1 MELLKSLDDHS
12 FSKEGLIQLKS
23 IIDANNSD
31 LFDVLEYVS
40 FANSPMTREDR
51 VSSAKSNIYNF
62 VNEKKETLLTSSF
75 VTTLKTVKMNL
86 SYLNCL

>member
-1 MELLKSLDDHS
+1 MELLKNLDDHS

-31 LFDVLEYVS
+31 LFDVLQYVS

-62 VNEKKETLLTSSF
+62 VNDKKETLLTSSF

-86 SYLNCL
+86 SYLSCL